1 MGNLNYKKITNKGK
15 SLNLEK
21 KLFVLHVKIVKW
33 RLNCFCTLQPASS
46 EKFQLRN
53 LYYLI
58 SYAFLRC
65 RFAYSRAFEK
75 LVKFRVFR
83 EFVTEFVHAFQVTKW
98 HKIRVLLPVKIRSK
112 MNLKWTSNRHI
123 TERMWLNVDFVRMI
137 YNGKMKFE
145 TTS

>member
-1 MGNLNYKKITNKGK
+1 MGNLNYKKITNKVVK
-15 SLNLEK
+15 PRK
-21 KLFVLHVKIVKW
+21 KLFVLHVRIVKW

-83 EFVTEFVHAFQVTKW
+83 EFVTEFVHAFQVKW
-98 HKIRVLLPVKIRSK
+98 HKIRVLLPVKK
-112 MNLKWTSNRHI
+112 FGQKWAFKWTFNRHI
-123 TERMWLNVDFVRMI
+123 TERMWLNVDFVR
-137 YNGKMKFE
+137 NDL
-145 TTS
+145 